1 MIANIRLFDRARL
14 TLITSFVMAFIL
26 SILPAPVWAEPFRPD
41 WVGLVL
47 IYWCIAAPNRVGV
60 GVGWT
65 VGLILDVLYGSLLGQ
80 HALAKTAIAYI
91 ALRLHLQI
99 RMFPAW
105 QQAGTVL
112 LLLIINQILLL
123 WVRGTIGEAPTTWKY
138 WISSF
143 IGMLIW
149 PWLFVILRD
158 LRRRGD
164 VS

>member
-1 MIANIRLFDRARL
+1 MIGQSRIIDRARL
-14 TLITSFVMAFIL
+14 TLLATFAVAFIL
-26 SILPAPVWAEPFRPD
+26 SILPAPVWAEQFRPD

-60 GVGWT
+60 GVGWS

-80 HALAKTAIAYI
+80 HALTKSIIAYI

-105 QQAGTVL
+105 QQAVTVL

-123 WVRGTIGEAPTTWKY
+123 WIRGTIGEAPETWKY
-138 WISSF
+138 WTSS
-143 IGMLIW
+143 IVGMLIW
-149 PWLFVILRD
+149 PWLFVIMRD
-158 LRRRGD
+158 LRRRGN